1 MKTYFV
7 SDLHFF
13 HKNIVSFTDRGK
25 FTTQENH
32 TEWLIELW
40 NQQVQKGDTV
50 WHLGDFSFGNRN
62 RTADVLRRLNGGIY
76 FLKGNHDK
84 EDDLD
89 YFCYNLNYCI
99 CWYDYKE
106 IKIQET
112 PTVLFHFPVSAWHK
126 QGYGSY
132 HLHGHS
138 HGHLKP
144 EFQKGKILDV
154 GLDSAIKLYGQP
166 KFFDEDMIVEYMA
179 SKGRFVSDHHAER

>member
-1 MKTYFV
+1 MTTYFV

-40 NQQVQKGDTV
+40 NQQVQKGDFV
-50 WHLGDFSFGNRN
+50 WHLGDFSFGN
-62 RTADVLRRLNGGIY
+62 TEQTVQITKQLNGQI
-76 FLKGNHDK
+76 FMLKGNHDK
-84 EDDLD
+84 AQTLE
-89 YFCYNLNYCI
+89 NLKSCGLI
-99 CWYDYKE
+99 QDWYDYKE
-106 IKIQET
+106 IKIQDT
-112 PTVLFHFPVSAWHK
+112 PTVLFHFPVAAWHR

-138 HGHLKP
+138 HSNLKQ
-144 EFQKGKILDV
+144 EFQQGKILDV
-154 GLDSAIKLYGQP
+154 GLDNAIKLYGQP

-179 SKGRFVSDHHAER
+179 SKERFVSDHHAER